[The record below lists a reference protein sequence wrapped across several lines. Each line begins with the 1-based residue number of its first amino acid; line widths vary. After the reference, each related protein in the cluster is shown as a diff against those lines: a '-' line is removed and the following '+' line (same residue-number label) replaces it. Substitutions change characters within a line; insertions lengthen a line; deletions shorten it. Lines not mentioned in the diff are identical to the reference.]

1 MASPRLTPAQTN
13 QLVSAVVY
21 FIEEQR
27 RAHEQLA
34 QPLGAMDREQ
44 VAMHFPAE
52 ILDAARFARVRTLKN
67 PPFYGELERMG
78 FTNLPQFR
86 RMAAISFVDV
96 VVAQQEFTPALMF
109 HELVHVVQYREL
121 GVKKFSELYVRG
133 FLDTGEYLSI
143 PLERVAYH
151 LEGLF
156 RMRPDLPID
165 VAKQATYF

>member
-96 VVAQQEFTPALMF
+96 VGRAAGIHPSSDVSRACPCSSISGTRGEEIFRAVRSWISRHWRISFDTTGACRLSPRGAIPYASGPA
-109 HELVHVVQYREL
+109 
-121 GVKKFSELYVRG
+121 
-133 FLDTGEYLSI
+133 D
-143 PLERVAYH
+143 
-151 LEGLF
+151 
-156 RMRPDLPID
+156 
-165 VAKQATYF
+165 